1 MIELLALVVA
11 LPLVVA
17 TSVLFAEIALG
28 ARRPQQRM
36 KPLSQ
41 RQWTSVVVIPAHD
54 EALVIGAT
62 LGNILRK
69 GGESCRVLVVADNCS
84 DATAAIARAAGAE
97 VIERID
103 ADLRGKGYALA
114 FARAHLATNAPDCV
128 VVIDADTVPA
138 PGALDLLATE
148 AIHNDRPVQAAYF
161 FEPAATATPLARFS
175 AIAFYIKNVV
185 RQLGLARLRAPAILT
200 GSGMAFPWR
209 IFDAMPLDTG
219 HVTEDLM
226 LGIWCAITDAPPV
239 FLAEAIV
246 RGEASSDAGTS
257 VQRRR
262 WESGFFDTAREYVPQ
277 LLATGFRTRSPRLI
291 WLALHLMTPPLLLL
305 LALDMLALIALAL
318 LALLSGAIGA
328 LVLLACVTAGAVVAL
343 AVATMSHGR
352 RIALSDLARIPG
364 YIVWKLALS
373 VRTLVRRETR
383 WIRTN
388 RE

>member
-1 MIELLALVVA
+1 MIGIFALVVT

-28 ARRPQQRM
+28 VRRPQHR

-62 LGNILRK
+62 LDKIL
-69 GGESCRVLVVADNCS
+69 GTGEAPYRVLVVADNCS
-84 DATAAIARAAGAE
+84 DATAAIARAAGAD
-97 VIERID
+97 VIERTD
-103 ADLRGKGYALA
+103 AELRGKGHALA
-114 FARAHLATNAPDCV
+114 FARAHLAADAPDCV

-138 PGALDLLATE
+138 PGALDLLAAE
-148 AIHNDRPVQAAYF
+148 AIHKDRPAQAAYF

-175 AIAFYIKNVV
+175 AVAFYVKNVV
-185 RQLGLARLRAPAILT
+185 RQLGIARLRAPAILT

-209 IFDAMPLDTG
+209 IFEAMPLDTG

-226 LGIWCAITDAPPV
+226 LGIWCAIAGAPPSFV
-239 FLAEAIV
+239 AEAIV

-262 WESGFFDTAREYVPQ
+262 WESGFFDTARDYAPQ
-277 LLATGFRTRSPRLI
+277 LLAAGFRTRNPRLI

-305 LALDMLALIALAL
+305 LTLDMLALIALVL
-318 LALLSGAIGA
+318 LAILTGATGA

-343 AVATMSHGR
+343 AVATMAHGR

-373 VRTLVRRETR
+373 VRTLVKRETR